1 MVKLYVAEP
10 EHGRVRVLTDLTMS
24 AIAQVEVPAALW
36 RKQRT
41 GELSVGE
48 ARLLTEA
55 FADDVEGH
63 EGTRPRFA
71 IVGVSPGI
79 LDGAARLVARRALR
93 AYDAVQL
100 ATALAVAT
108 TVPGTRFVS
117 FDTQLN
123 AAAAAEGL
131 QLL

>member
-108 TVPGTRFVS
+108 AVPGTRFVS

>member
-10 EHGRVRVLTDLTMS
+10 EHERVRRLSDLTVS
-24 AIAQVEVPAALW
+24 AVAQVEVPAALW

-48 ARLLTEA
+48 TRLLTEA
-55 FADDVEGH
+55 FADDVEGP
-63 EGTRPRFA
+63 GPRFA

-79 LDGAARLVARRALR
+79 LDRAARLVARHPLR
-93 AYDAVQL
+93 AYDALQL
-100 ATALAVAT
+100 ATALAVAA

-131 QLL
+131 QLQ